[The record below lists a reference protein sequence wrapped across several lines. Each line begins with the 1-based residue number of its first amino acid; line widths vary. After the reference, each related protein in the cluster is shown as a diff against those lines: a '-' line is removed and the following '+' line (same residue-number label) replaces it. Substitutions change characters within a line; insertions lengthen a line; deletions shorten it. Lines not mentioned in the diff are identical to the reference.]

1 MTAVGV
7 VVLGDRRRLAR
18 AWRQLMALGREDV
31 GWLAPFPR
39 VDRRRPAEHHSQ
51 WRPPDEVG
59 AA

>member
-1 MTAVGV
+1 MTAVVV
-7 VVLGDRRRLAR
+7 VVLGERRRLAR
-18 AWRQLMALGREDV
+18 AWRHLRALGREDA

-39 VDRRRPAEHHSQ
+39 VDRRWPAEHHPQ